1 MMGVEE
7 EKAPDLMRRF
17 LARLENI
24 AKAREAINVDAR
36 ELDAEIKAMGF
47 EPKILRAV
55 LKRMLADPQVLEESE
70 ALLAVYAA
78 SAGQAPPPDAETA
91 ADRVSALAA
100 AALDLHSRAQRE
112 GAVLALKKS
121 RAWREQALAQ
131 AAADAGAGSPAIP
144 GRSVH

>member
-1 MMGVEE
+1 MGADNA
-7 EKAPDLMRRF
+7 KAPDLIRRY
-17 LARLENI
+17 LERLENI
-24 AKAREAINVDAR
+24 AKAREAINADAR

-47 EPKILRAV
+47 DPKVLRAV

-78 SAGQAPPPDAETA
+78 AAGQAPPPDAETA

-112 GAVLALKKS
+112 GAMLALKKS

-131 AAADAGAGSPAIP
+131 AAADAGAGSPDILR
-144 GRSVH
+144 RSVH